1 MKAINRRTKDC
12 SFEECE
18 SCENPRRKWDSS
30 TAKPEIYISIFVV
43 KFYKNGKKEAPKF
56 AANRLITES
65 FEGLNMFAWYSGKR
79 FQSKAPI
86 SLDWAV
92 HLATTSTKT
101 CF

>member
-56 AANRLITES
+56 AANRLIWS
-65 FEGLNMFAWYSGKR
+65 HSRA
-79 FQSKAPI
+79 
-86 SLDWAV
+86 
-92 HLATTSTKT
+92 
-101 CF
+101 